1 MVKKLRGGCLLHNPD
16 YDFNDASLPYGASYW
31 VKLVSAYLDPAD

>member
-1 MVKKLRGGCLLHNPD
+1 MVKNWGAACCTTD